1 MEGFFHV
8 CCEFDQYNSEYEAL
22 KKQKLQEIL
31 PFAANYQAPA
41 EKKKHKKRT
50 EADDNKEDLEE

>member
-8 CCEFDQYNSEYEAL
+8 CCESDQYDSDDEAM
-22 KKQKLQEIL
+22 KKQKTQEIL

-41 EKKKHKKRT
+41 EKKKRKKRT
-50 EADDNKEDLEE
+50 DADDDEEDSEE